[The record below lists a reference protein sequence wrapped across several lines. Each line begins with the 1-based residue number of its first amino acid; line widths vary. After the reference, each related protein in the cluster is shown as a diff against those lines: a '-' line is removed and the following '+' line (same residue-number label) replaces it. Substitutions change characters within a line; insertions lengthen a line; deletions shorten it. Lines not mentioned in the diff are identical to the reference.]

1 MKKKAPAQNRI
12 RDLLC
17 AGPFGYHYVGTQIHH
32 CVTSLPPHYG
42 YPSTHRFPFIPRL
55 LLWRGVTIIFVNALA
70 YLVSFCFFF
79 LEQNTSTMEVMD
91 TEGVFAEESEVDL
104 TKETAVEEAVRT
116 VDSED
121 DEDVQDDGGTLS
133 SDDEDFIVGK

>member
-1 MKKKAPAQNRI
+1 MERCNNI
-12 RDLLC
+12 
-17 AGPFGYHYVGTQIHH
+17 
-32 CVTSLPPHYG
+32 S
-42 YPSTHRFPFIPRL
+42 
-55 LLWRGVTIIFVNALA
+55 VNALA
-70 YLVSFCFFF
+70 YIVSFCFFF

-104 TKETAVEEAVRT
+104 TKETAAEEAVRT

-121 DEDVQDDGGTLS
+121 EEDVQDDGSTLS

>member
-1 MKKKAPAQNRI
+1 MERCNNNLCQCISVPCK
-12 RDLLC
+12 LL
-17 AGPFGYHYVGTQIHH
+17 F
-32 CVTSLPPHYG
+32 
-42 YPSTHRFPFIPRL
+42 
-55 LLWRGVTIIFVNALA
+55 
-70 YLVSFCFFF
+70 FFF
-79 LEQNTSTMEVMD
+79 LEQNTSTLEVMD

-121 DEDVQDDGGTLS
+121 EEDVQDDGGTLS

>member
-1 MKKKAPAQNRI
+1 
-12 RDLLC
+12 
-17 AGPFGYHYVGTQIHH
+17 
-32 CVTSLPPHYG
+32 
-42 YPSTHRFPFIPRL
+42 
-55 LLWRGVTIIFVNALA
+55 
-70 YLVSFCFFF
+70 
-79 LEQNTSTMEVMD
+79 MD

-133 SDDEDFIVGK
+133 SDDEDFIVAKIM